1 MSIVE
6 ELKKEMTRSDD
17 YARRNFGAK
26 YGEGFPDFAR
36 EITRDKD
43 VAGLLFGRWMI
54 DMLQS
59 QTTLKA
65 LRSDRPA
72 DICELLGE
80 HPGIY
85 ENFLSFVYW
94 GVEIGRTLEKEEA
107 RALQAIADGAQES
120 AR

>member
-36 EITRDKD
+36 EIIADKD
-43 VAGLLFGRWMI
+43 VAGLLFARWMI

-59 QTTLKA
+59 ESILKA
-65 LRSDRPA
+65 LRGNRPA
-72 DICELLGE
+72 DFCDLLRE

-85 ENFLSFVYW
+85 ENFLSFLYW
-94 GVEIGRTLEKEEA
+94 GVEIGRTLAREQAEA
-107 RALQAIADGAQES
+107 LEAIAKED
-120 AR
+120 RRK